1 MEHDATRELYKE
13 VCILVAGV
21 SQENPVAHSGRC
33 LESWKSN
40 LEFVQTPY
48 ASWLSLPSI
57 GAKMEMPKEQKNFQ
71 KHKATAN
78 D

>member
-1 MEHDATRELYKE
+1 MEHDTTRELYKE

-57 GAKMEMPKEQKNFQ
+57 GAKNGDAQRTEEFP
-71 KHKATAN
+71 KHKATTI